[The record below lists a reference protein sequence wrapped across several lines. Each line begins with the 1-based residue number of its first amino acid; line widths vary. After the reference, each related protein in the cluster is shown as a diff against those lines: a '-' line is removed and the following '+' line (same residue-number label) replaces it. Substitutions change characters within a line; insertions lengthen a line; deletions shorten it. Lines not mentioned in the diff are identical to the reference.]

1 MVRNELCTLSFV
13 FCTLS
18 FEQGI
23 RSETKNKVLSKVQST
38 DSDFI
43 MKSMTGYGRGSADG
57 EHFAVSVDL
66 KTVNN
71 RFLDVHLRLTGELSS
86 LEPIIKRQISSKLS
100 RGRVDVTVNFE
111 KTSQTAYELNR
122 PLIAGYVHALREM
135 QKEFSIGGELDINVL
150 ARLPGALQPARDGLS
165 DEVVAGIE
173 KALAEGLDEL
183 ERMRAQEGETLRREM
198 AERIE
203 KIDAL
208 VPTIENAAA
217 GLVDAYRARLQ
228 KRIGELLTRN
238 GQLVEIDPARLA
250 QEVAY
255 LSDRSD
261 VSEEMVRL
269 RSHLAQF
276 REALNAA
283 GETGKML
290 DFLLQELNR
299 EANTTLSKSTDLT
312 IKEAALAIKA
322 EVEKLREQVQNV
334 E

>member
-1 MVRNELCTLSFV
+1 
-13 FCTLS
+13 
-18 FEQGI
+18 
-23 RSETKNKVLSKVQST
+23 
-38 DSDFI
+38 
-43 MKSMTGYGRGSADG
+43 MTGYGRGSADG
-57 EHFAVSVDL
+57 EQFAVSVDL

-71 RFLDVHLRLTGELSS
+71 RFLDIHLRLSGELSS
-86 LEPIIKRQISSKLS
+86 LEPVIKRQISSRLS
-100 RGRVDVTVNFE
+100 RGRVDATVNFE
-111 KTSQTAYELNR
+111 KTAQTAYELNR
-122 PLIAGYVHALREM
+122 PLIAGYVNALREM
-135 QKEFSIGGELDINVL
+135 QQEFSIEGDLDINVL
-150 ARLPGALQPARDGLS
+150 ARLPGALQPAREGLG
-165 DEVVAGIE
+165 DDVVAAIE
-173 KALAEGLDEL
+173 KALAEALAEL
-183 ERMRAQEGETLRREM
+183 EHMRAQEGEALRQEM
-198 AERIE
+198 AERID

-228 KRIGELLTRN
+228 KRIGELLSRN

-276 REALNAA
+276 REALNSS

-299 EANTTLSKSTDLT
+299 EANTTLSKSTDMS
-312 IKEAALAIKA
+312 IKEAALGIKA

>member
-1 MVRNELCTLSFV
+1 
-13 FCTLS
+13 
-18 FEQGI
+18 
-23 RSETKNKVLSKVQST
+23 
-38 DSDFI
+38 

-71 RFLDVHLRLTGELSS
+71 RFLDIHLRLSGELSS
-86 LEPIIKRQISSKLS
+86 LEPVIKRQISAKLS

-122 PLIAGYVHALREM
+122 PLIAGYVNALREM

-165 DEVVAGIE
+165 DVVVAGIE
-173 KALAEGLDEL
+173 KALAEGLNEL
-183 ERMRAQEGETLRREM
+183 EHMRAQEGEALWQEM
-198 AERIE
+198 AERIN

-276 REALNAA
+276 REALNAP

-299 EANTTLSKSTDLT
+299 EANTTLSKSTDLV

>member
-1 MVRNELCTLSFV
+1 
-13 FCTLS
+13 
-18 FEQGI
+18 
-23 RSETKNKVLSKVQST
+23 
-38 DSDFI
+38 

-57 EHFAVSVDL
+57 EQFAVSVDL

-71 RFLDVHLRLTGELSS
+71 RFLDIHLRLSGELSS
-86 LEPIIKRQISSKLS
+86 LEPVIKRQISSRLS

-111 KTSQTAYELNR
+111 KTAQTAYELNR
-122 PLIAGYVHALREM
+122 PLIAGYVNALREM
-135 QKEFSIGGELDINVL
+135 QKEFSIGGDLDINVL
-150 ARLPGALQPARDGLS
+150 ARLPGALQPAREGLG
-165 DEVVAGIE
+165 DDAVAGIE
-173 KALAEGLDEL
+173 NALSEALAEL
-183 ERMRAQEGETLRREM
+183 ERMRAQEGEALRQEM
-198 AERIE
+198 AERID

-228 KRIGELLTRN
+228 KRIGELLSRN

-269 RSHLAQF
+269 RSHLTQF
-276 REALNAA
+276 REALNSS

-299 EANTTLSKSTDLT
+299 EANTTLSKSTDLS
-312 IKEAALAIKA
+312 IKEAALGIKA